1 MRDFENLKKLLNH
14 LKKGKLIH
22 PKFDNGCFNDG
33 AFIIDSKIPFCKVSG
48 NSLGEMPA
56 ISKKWNFNKNG
67 ELFFECYQ
75 FENEDYSNEILRFFG
90 LSSEKEFY
98 HLFLKKEWIPEFGGK
113 ELDCNS
119 TIEDVIFTIEDFI
132 RIKELKK

>member
-22 PKFDNGCFNDG
+22 PKFDNRFFNAG
-33 AFIIDSKIPFCKVSG
+33 EFIIDSKIPFCKVSG

-56 ISKKWNFNKNG
+56 ISKKWTFNKHGDLCFNR
-67 ELFFECYQ
+67 LQ
-75 FENEDYSNEILRFFG
+75 FVEEADSNEIVKYFG
-90 LSSEKEFY
+90 LSSQRELY
-98 HLFLKKEWIPEFGGK
+98 HLFLETEWVPEFGGK
-113 ELDCNS
+113 ELDWNS